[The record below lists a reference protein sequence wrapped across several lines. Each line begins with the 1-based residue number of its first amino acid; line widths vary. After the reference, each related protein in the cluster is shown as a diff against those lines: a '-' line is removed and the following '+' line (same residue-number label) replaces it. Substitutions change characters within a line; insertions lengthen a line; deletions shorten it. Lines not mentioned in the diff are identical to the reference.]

1 MLDNIIVKKTLK
13 SESRKINVIIQYK
26 PVLGKYHNC
35 NLSVLD
41 KSVLSRVKNQR
52 YIQIILSV
60 LENQCYSSNLQYH
73 CHNE

>member
-13 SESRKINVIIQYK
+13 SESRKINVTIQYK

-41 KSVLSRVKNQR
+41 KSVLSRVKNQC
-52 YIQIILSV
+52 YKQIKHISVRKSV
-60 LENQCYSSNLQYH
+60 LQFIPTIPVLQ
-73 CHNE
+73 